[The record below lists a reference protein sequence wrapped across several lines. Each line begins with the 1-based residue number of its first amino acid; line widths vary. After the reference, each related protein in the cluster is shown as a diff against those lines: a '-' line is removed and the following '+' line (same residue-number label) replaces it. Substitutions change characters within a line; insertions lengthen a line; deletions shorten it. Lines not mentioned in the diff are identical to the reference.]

1 MNSSRSQVYG
11 EDHPR
16 GEQQWVSFINRAMH
30 DNRLFLY
37 AQQIDP
43 INALAGRGKHLEILL
58 RMRDVDGRLLR
69 PDAFLPAAE
78 RYGLAVKLDRWVV
91 GETLS
96 RIARWPNQVEDLY
109 QVAINLSGRS
119 LGNPEF
125 LDYLLAAIGRS
136 SIPAHKLCF
145 EVTETAAISN
155 INEAVGFM
163 TRLKEIGCQF
173 ALDDFG
179 SGLSSFAY
187 LKTLPVDI
195 LKIDGLFVR
204 DIDSDPISRAMV
216 KSINEIGQVMGMKT
230 VAEFVESESIL
241 DCLMT
246 MGVDYVQGYAIAE
259 PCALDA
265 LLSRRWEPSP
275 PLTPP

>member
-1 MNSSRSQVYG
+1 MGWQSNSIVGWLVKRCPG
-11 EDHPR
+11 LP
-16 GEQQWVSFINRAMH
+16 G
-30 DNRLFLY
+30 
-37 AQQIDP
+37 
-43 INALAGRGKHLEILL
+43 GRIKSKI
-58 RMRDVDGRLLR
+58 
-69 PDAFLPAAE
+69 
-78 RYGLAVKLDRWVV
+78 
-91 GETLS
+91 S
-96 RIARWPNQVEDLY
+96 I
-109 QVAINLSGRS
+109 RS
-119 LGNPEF
+119 LSTYRAVRSVTPEF

-230 VAEFVESESIL
+230 VAEFVASESIL

-275 PLTPP
+275 PPDPAVSRECTAN